1 MKLKANWYKVFS
13 LGGRIMK
20 TDNPGRLK
28 GKVAVITGAA
38 SGIGKAT
45 AVLFAGEGARLVL
58 ADWHEQGLKET
69 LDLVLNAGGQ
79 AVMRQTNVASE
90 VEVKKLIDLAL
101 LNYSVIDVV
110 CNNAG
115 ISGQFAPLEEQDEKD
130 WREVYGVNVLGAVFT
145 TKHVARHM
153 QERKTGAIVNT
164 ASVAGIR
171 SGAGGNAYSASKAAL
186 ISFTQTA
193 ACDLGGYNVRVNAVC
208 PGLIETGMTKP
219 VFDQARERG
228 KFDKLGSRC
237 ELRRY
242 GRPEE
247 VAAAILFLASDDASY
262 ITGQALPVDGGN
274 TASLNLPGMKF

>member
-1 MKLKANWYKVFS
+1 MKIDRAGVL
-13 LGGRIMK
+13 
-20 TDNPGRLK
+20 D
-28 GKVAVITGAA
+28 GKVAVVTGAA
-38 SGIGKAT
+38 GGIGRAT
-45 AVLFAGEGARLVL
+45 AILFAQEGAKQVL
-58 ADWHEQGLKET
+58 ADWQEEDLKET
-69 LDLVLNAGGQ
+69 LRLVLREGGD
-79 AVMRQTNVASE
+79 AVIRRTNVSIEAD
-90 VEVKKLIDLAL
+90 VKKLIEVAL
-101 LNYSVIDVV
+101 QTYSVIDIV

-115 ISGQFAPLEEQDEKD
+115 IIGQLATLEEQSQND
-130 WREVYGVNVLGAVFT
+130 WQEVYGVNVLGAVFS
-145 TKHVARHM
+145 TKYVAKHM
-153 QERKTGAIVNT
+153 QERRTGAIVNT

-186 ISFTQTA
+186 INFTQTS

-219 VFDQARERG
+219 VFDFAREKG
-228 KFDKLGSRC
+228 KFDKLGNRC

-247 VAAAILFLASDDASY
+247 VAAAILFLASDAAGY

>member
-1 MKLKANWYKVFS
+1 MKSDKK
-13 LGGRIMK
+13 
-20 TDNPGRLK
+20 GRLNE
-28 GKVAVITGAA
+28 KVAIITGAA
-38 SGIGKAT
+38 SGIGRAAAT
-45 AVLFAGEGARLVL
+45 LFAREGAKLVL
-58 ADWHEQGLKET
+58 ADVDEKGLKET
-69 LDLVLNAGGQ
+69 LELVRREGGE
-79 AVMRQTNVASE
+79 AITKRTNVAIE
-90 VEVKKLIDLAL
+90 EEVKGLIDLAL
-101 LNYSVIDVV
+101 RTYSQIDIL

-115 ISGQFAPLEEQDEKD
+115 ITGQISNLEEQVGDD
-130 WREVYGVNVLGAVFT
+130 WRKVYEVNVLGAVFA
-145 TKHVARHM
+145 TKHVAKHM
-153 QERKTGAIVNT
+153 QERKSGAIVNT
-164 ASVAGIR
+164 ASVGGIR

-219 VFDQARERG
+219 VFDLARAKG

-247 VAAAILFLASDDASY
+247 VAQAILFLASDEASY